1 MIATLLIG
9 LAAGLVVAIVVFV
22 ATGGHV
28 LFLPLLF
35 VPLAVFSLG
44 FRRSRPRE

>member
-1 MIATLLIG
+1 MVAMMLIG
-9 LAAGLVVAIVVFV
+9 LAVGLVVAIVVFV

-44 FRRSRPRE
+44 LRRGRPRD